1 MPIKPRDLL
10 PYIEFEPDSGGTTR
24 IYADVV
30 KSEQFSAPA
39 LVTEHAVE
47 SGSVIADH
55 YLVLPVT
62 GRVVLFFS
70 GSPIRGDL
78 DPDVRGTRRNVSLN
92 IPDYPSGPAI
102 YTPGGLGNAIRG
114 LLGGGETLPKSLT
127 ALAWDTSPSRLRPAL
142 ETLLKI
148 REDRK
153 LVADESILGRD
164 EQHEYKD
171 VSWQRDEN
179 SGDSGDITIDLC
191 QIRFVQSDVAIALPL
206 PLEPRGQKKTGANA
220 AASGAPIEAEQGSIL
235 ATAGKK
241 FGILK

>member
-24 IYADVV
+24 VYADVV

-78 DPDVRGTRRNVSLN
+78 DPNVRGTRRNVPLN
-92 IPDYPSGPAI
+92 IPEYPSGPAVF
-102 YTPGGLGNAIRG
+102 TPGGLTNAIRNA
-114 LLGGGETLPKSLT
+114 LGAGETLPKSLT

-142 ETLLKI
+142 ETFLKI

-153 LVADESILGRD
+153 LVAYESSLGRY
-164 EQHEYKD
+164 EQLAFRNVE
-171 VSWQRDEN
+171 WQRGADD
-179 SGDSGDITIDLC
+179 GDSGDITIDVC

-206 PLEPRGQKKTGANA
+206 PLEPRGQKKTGANS
-220 AASGAPIEAEQGSIL
+220 AASGAPIEAEQGGIL
-235 ATAGKK
+235 VTAGKAA
-241 FGILK
+241 GILK